1 MNIKFIEPSVTELKR
16 DTDWIPFLGRV
27 AATSRRADGDDPMK
41 AKKRVDH
48 CFRRGHLS
56 VFEHWPIVLRY
67 PPTHFECRPSWHR
80 LGGSYYGNLRMC
92 IPDGPRD
99 DSDFARLGSFVA
111 QSRVGAAI
119 EEHHTFRFVCS
130 RYAADQLRTYRF
142 AVAHIVESQRY
153 CNYAK
158 LGFEFVCRESTETR
172 QNAQHA
178 VDAYTRLLEQG
189 KAEDARAWLPMCH
202 RTTHVMTA
210 PRWKWG
216 EIIKQRAHH
225 STGRAQRETSELIKR
240 VEAMLAGRE

>member
-1 MNIKFIEPSVTELKR
+1 MNIKFIEPSVTKLER
-16 DTDWIPFLGRV
+16 DTDWISFLGKV
-27 AATSRRADGDDPMK
+27 AATSHRADGDDPAK
-41 AKKRVDH
+41 AKKRVER
-48 CFRRGHLS
+48 CFRQGHLS
-56 VFEHWPIVLRY
+56 VFEHWPIVLPA
-67 PPTHFECRPSWHR
+67 PPTHSERRPSWRR
-80 LGGSYYGNLRMC
+80 LGQGYYGNLRMC

-99 DSDFARLGSFVA
+99 DSDFARLNSFVF

-119 EEHHTFRFVCS
+119 EEHHTFRFTCS
-130 RYAADQLRTYRF
+130 RACMAQLRTYRF

-158 LGFEFVCRESTETR
+158 LGFEFVCPENPETR

-178 VDAYTRLLEQG
+178 VDAYTKLLEQG